1 MIYALYM
8 CFNSL
13 FLFLFYDCP
22 RARPP
27 VEIFGQHIFLISNFN
42 SNNNIIVVIMIQ
54 FLKVREL

>member
-13 FLFLFYDCP
+13 SLFPFYDCP

-42 SNNNIIVVIMIQ
+42 SNIVVIMIQ